1 MHASI
6 STTRPTHLPVL
17 SYGMFCLLAA
27 AVLRLDNRPS
37 LTANLGSVVTAMAI
51 KLQDFWCH
59 RLNKMQA
66 GCVLVSQTEQNA
78 SRIVLGVTGET
89 NCKQEDSS
97 NSRVAY
103 ILKQQSTLTRLGSF
117 FVESDT
123 RWTRTFCTTVV
134 AASAFLGSRR
144 G

>member
-1 MHASI
+1 
-6 STTRPTHLPVL
+6 
-17 SYGMFCLLAA
+17 MFCLLAA

-89 NCKQEDSS
+89 KLQAGGLIKLTSGIHLKATI
-97 NSRVAY
+97 NSHQA
-103 ILKQQSTLTRLGSF
+103 
-117 FVESDT
+117 
-123 RWTRTFCTTVV
+123 W
-134 AASAFLGSRR
+134 
-144 G
+144 